1 MDRGAERGWTME
13 LAYVQEKDMELK
25 ICESCW
31 DARNRPVDLHGCP
44 ARIVATTSCDC
55 PCREQHSDLNTID
68 LNHDLGLR
76 DLTDPFGE
84 E

>member
-68 LNHDLGLR
+68 LDHDLGLR